1 MTIYCR
7 ALWGLAALGVAG
19 AAMIGIADAA
29 GTAKIT
35 GIAFVDSSVT
45 GQGSRA
51 SLPAAAK
58 IYLPGTKITGT
69 IGCPTTRY
77 RTDGL
82 IVAVIDYEGPPTA
95 GSLQV
100 VRQLPSG
107 QPFADAPYYLDINQG
122 RVLQYLGPIFDNANY
137 TLRLTWGIGQAQNSQ
152 AAASFTLARSCP
164 QVR

>member
-1 MTIYCR
+1 MSLYR
-7 ALWGLAALGVAG
+7 LVLQAMALVVAGVATT
-19 AAMIGIADAA
+19 GIADAA

-35 GIAFVDSSVT
+35 GIAFVDNTVT

-51 SLPAAAK
+51 TLPAGAK
-58 IYLPGTKITGT
+58 IYSPGTKITGT

-82 IVAVIDYEGPPTA
+82 IVAVIDYEGAPTA

-100 VRQLPSG
+100 LRLLPTG
-107 QPFADAPYYLDINQG
+107 QEFADAPYYLDINQG

-137 TLRLTWGIGQAQNSQ
+137 TLRLTWGLGQAQNSQ
-152 AAASFTLARSCP
+152 TAGSFTLARNCP

>member
-1 MTIYCR
+1 MGLYR
-7 ALWGLAALGVAG
+7 SALQAMAFIVALAAPL
-19 AAMIGIADAA
+19 GIASAA

-35 GIAFVDSSVT
+35 GIAFVDSNTT

-51 SLPAAAK
+51 TLPAGAK
-58 IYLPGTKITGT
+58 IYPPGTKITGT

-82 IVAVIDYEGPPTA
+82 IVAVIDYEGAPTA

-100 VRQLPSG
+100 VRLLPTG
-107 QPFADAPYYLDINQG
+107 QEFAAAPYYLDINQG

-137 TLRLTWGIGQAQNSQ
+137 TLRLTWGLGQAQNSQ
-152 AAASFTLARSCP
+152 TAGSFALARSCP

>member
-1 MTIYCR
+1 MSLYHSIVR
-7 ALWGLAALGVAG
+7 SAVAISLVG
-19 AAMIGIADAA
+19 AAMIGVADAA

-35 GIAFVDSSVT
+35 GIAFVDSNNT

-51 SLPAAAK
+51 SLPAGAK
-58 IYLPGTKITGT
+58 IYPPGTKITGT

-82 IVAVIDYEGPPTA
+82 IVAVIDFEGAPTA

-100 VRQLPSG
+100 LRQLPSG
-107 QPFADAPYYLDINQG
+107 QQFADAPYYLDIDQG

-137 TLRLTWGIGQAQNSQ
+137 TLRLTWGLGQAQNSQ
-152 AAASFTLARSCP
+152 AAASFTLARNCP
-164 QVR
+164 QLR

>member
-1 MTIYCR
+1 MSLYR
-7 ALWGLAALGVAG
+7 SALQAMAFVVALAAPLSI
-19 AAMIGIADAA
+19 AAAA

-35 GIAFVDSSVT
+35 GIAFVDNTVT

-51 SLPAAAK
+51 TLPAGAK
-58 IYLPGTKITGT
+58 IYPPGTKITGT

-82 IVAVIDYEGPPTA
+82 IVAVIDYDGAPTA

-107 QPFADAPYYLDINQG
+107 QQFADAPYYLDVNQG

-137 TLRLTWGIGQAQNSQ
+137 TLRLTWGLGQVQNSQ